1 MRIYGHMYV
10 IFLKTSTSF
19 DGPAVWPPF
28 IWSPCNYISYN
39 IWIKW
44 EVVIN
49 RISWGWFT
57 LTLIPFCAGI
67 EIQTCPTVPSRLFE
81 RAQWKHRSLL
91 LLVLLIKCCYLHIY
105 TPILDSQSFPSKKQC
120 SRTVQQ
126 KKQVQ
131 LLAKWSSKEV
141 NFIYFFPL
149 HNFIFVESVQKLI
162 SDK

>member
-1 MRIYGHMYV
+1 M
-10 IFLKTSTSF
+10 LLQF
-19 DGPAVWPPF
+19 DLPLFGLLVTTLVEQ
-28 IWSPCNYISYN
+28 N

-67 EIQTCPTVPSRLFE
+67 EIQTCPIVPSRLFE

-126 KKQVQ
+126 KQQVQ
-131 LLAKWSSKEV
+131 LLAKWSSKEAGHLTL
-141 NFIYFFPL
+141 FFFTSQFCI
-149 HNFIFVESVQKLI
+149 HWI
-162 SDK
+162 SAKTDKWQISLDETATCDL